1 MENVNGVGVIRQD
14 TERNYKNLR
23 AELDKVNRL
32 KNIPPPTTAT
42 PTNRGRIG
50 SKLIGNGISLDAPKS
65 QQKNVDKIKQGLDK
79 DGKLTEQVVNAWA
92 KEMGWRVIPGG
103 KYGSNNGFDH
113 VFVTPTGQVALGDS
127 KQIETFAKKPFPPD
141 NRNPKTGFR
150 LFPPQSLLILPQYPL
165 NPPRTPHNRVSGPP
179 FRRQQAHLACWPLS
193 TGLNTSPSDGFAH
206 SL

>member
-1 MENVNGVGVIRQD
+1 TAHHGADSVPEYLLKEHGINVPLIEVMENVNGVGVIRQD

-79 DGKLTEQVVNAWA
+79 DGKLTEQKWLTLGQKKWA
-92 KEMGWRVIPGG
+92 GG
-103 KYGSNNGFDH
+103 SFPAAN
-113 VFVTPTGQVALGDS
+113 TAATTALTMFLS
-127 KQIETFAKKPFPPD
+127 HPPD
-141 NRNPKTGFR
+141 R
-150 LFPPQSLLILPQYPL
+150 LFWQ
-165 NPPRTPHNRVSGPP
+165 TANRS
-179 FRRQQAHLACWPLS
+179 
-193 TGLNTSPSDGFAH
+193 
-206 SL
+206 